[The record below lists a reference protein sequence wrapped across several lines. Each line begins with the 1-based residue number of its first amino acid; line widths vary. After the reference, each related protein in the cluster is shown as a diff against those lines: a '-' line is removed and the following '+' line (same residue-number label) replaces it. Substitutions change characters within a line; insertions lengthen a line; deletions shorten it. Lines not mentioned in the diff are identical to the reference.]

1 MALAGRDATLDFGL
15 ISYIQRGYMR
25 WMLSDFFWCA
35 LLVAT
40 FSVPPL
46 PAADLVP
53 RPTFKQVRIG
63 KAIVSLPSDASTFS
77 EQIPVWLHLH
87 GAPGLVEN
95 NFASAGAPGVLANI
109 TLPGL
114 SKVYADHFAEVTVLE
129 TLLNDIE
136 AAVRL
141 EYGSKVR
148 GLGRLTVSSFS
159 AGFGGVRQLLR
170 QPRAF
175 ERIDRL
181 VMLDSIYCGYTG
193 DIAERRVDGELMSG
207 FLRFAR
213 LASEGKKRF
222 LITHSRQIPEGYA
235 STTETA
241 DFLITALSGTRTLT
255 AGEEDKWP
263 AGLRLQSRFT
273 RGRFLVLGFEGE
285 APEDH
290 MRHLR
295 AIAAFVDRS
304 EKM

>member
-1 MALAGRDATLDFGL
+1 
-15 ISYIQRGYMR
+15 MR
-25 WMLSDFFWCA
+25 RTFSEFFWCA
-35 LLVAT
+35 LLGVIFLLA
-40 FSVPPL
+40 PL
-46 PAADLVP
+46 SAADPVP

-63 KAIVSLPSDASTFS
+63 KAIVSLPSDVSTLGDR
-77 EQIPVWLHLH
+77 IPVWLHLH

-95 NFASAGAPGVLANI
+95 NFATAGAPGVLANI

-114 SKVYADHFAEVTVLE
+114 SKIYADHFADPAVFE
-129 TLLNDIE
+129 TLLRDIE
-136 AAVRL
+136 AAARR
-141 EYGSKVR
+141 EYGNKMR
-148 GLGRLTVSSFS
+148 GLGRVTVSSFS

-170 QPRAF
+170 DPGAF
-175 ERIDRL
+175 ERIDAL

-213 LASEGKKRF
+213 LASEGKKCF

-241 DFLITALSGTRTLT
+241 DFLIAALSGTRAQT
-255 AGEEDKWP
+255 AGEEEKWP
-263 AGLRLQSRFT
+263 AGLRPQSRST

-295 AIAAFVDRS
+295 AIGTFIDRA